1 MKRKFFD
8 LLYVLIAF
16 LFFIITPAGL
26 NAQKKVMNDS
36 SYYETFRDKLTARLY
51 LSQKFLKF
59 TIPPSGSQTDI
70 EYKANT
76 KMNLGIGFTYHN
88 ISLNVF
94 YGFAFLNKDTAK
106 GKTKG
111 LDLQLHI
118 YPRRWAI
125 DLVALFPKGYHLEPK
140 GFAINNANKYYYR
153 PDVQLKLI
161 GISAYQVPNKEKF
174 SYRAAITL
182 NEWQKKSAGSALYGG
197 TLYYGTAKGDSALV
211 PKSIENGFL
220 QKGIDNIN
228 FMAIGAGVGY
238 AYTLVIDKHFFITAS
253 AVGNLDL
260 TFTSEEGSNGKQ
272 RKTSVGPSVV
282 AKGAVG
288 YNSSNWSIGINGLG
302 TALWTRGDASPK
314 KYYLP
319 TGSIRLAVSKRFN
332 VKKRTGH

>member
-1 MKRKFFD
+1 MKNYSSHI
-8 LLYVLIAF
+8 LYVFSSF
-16 LFFIITPAGL
+16 LLLFISSAGV
-26 NAQKKVMNDS
+26 NAQKSVINDT
-36 SYYETFRDKLTARLY
+36 SYYETLPDKLTTRLY

-59 TIPPSGSQTDI
+59 TIPPSGNQTDI

-76 KMNLGIGFTYHN
+76 KMNLGMGVTYHN

-106 GKTKG
+106 GETKG

-140 GFAINNANKYYYR
+140 GYASANANKYYYR

-161 GISAYQVPNKEKF
+161 GISAYRVPNKEKF

-211 PKSIENGFL
+211 PKSIQNGFP
-220 QKGIDNIN
+220 QKDIDNIN
-228 FMAIGAGVGY
+228 FMAIGGGVGY
-238 AYTLVIDKHFFITAS
+238 AYTIVIDKHFFITAS

-260 TFTSEEGSNGKQ
+260 TLTSEDGINGKKG
-272 RKTSVGPSVV
+272 KTSVGPSVV
-282 AKGAVG
+282 AKGAIG

-302 TALWTRGDASPK
+302 TALWTKGEASPK
-314 KYYLP
+314 QYYLP
-319 TGSIRLAVSKRFN
+319 TGSIRLAISKRFN
-332 VKKRTGH
+332 VKKHAGK

>member
-1 MKRKFFD
+1 MKRQRNI
-8 LLYVLIAF
+8 LLYILFSF
-16 LFFIITPAGL
+16 LLCTAAPAGV
-26 NAQKKVMNDS
+26 NAQKKIINDS
-36 SYYETFRDKLTARLY
+36 SYYETFRDKLTTRLY

-59 TIPPSGSQTDI
+59 TIPPSGNQTDI

-76 KMNLGIGFTYHN
+76 KLNLGMGFTYHN
-88 ISLNVF
+88 ISLNLF

-118 YPRRWAI
+118 YPRKWAI
-125 DLVALFPKGYHLEPK
+125 DLIALFPKGYHLEPK
-140 GFAINNANKYYYR
+140 GYASANINKYYYR

-161 GISAYQVPNKEKF
+161 GVSAYQVPNKEKF

-182 NEWQKKSAGSALYGG
+182 NEWQKKSAGTALYGG

-211 PKSIENGFL
+211 PKSIQNSFP
-220 QKGIDNIN
+220 QKGINNIN

-272 RKTSVGPSVV
+272 RKTSVGPSLI
-282 AKGAVG
+282 AKGGIG

-302 TALWTRGDASPK
+302 SALWTKGAASPK
-314 KYYLP
+314 QYYLP

-332 VKKRTGH
+332 IKKRSVH

>member
-1 MKRKFFD
+1 MKRQFSFFP
-8 LLYVLIAF
+8 YVLTPF
-16 LFFIITPAGL
+16 LFCIIVHGRV
-26 NAQKKVMNDS
+26 NAQKKITNDS
-36 SYYETFRDKLTARLY
+36 NYYETFPHKLTTRLY

-59 TIPPSGSQTDI
+59 TIPSGSQTDI

-76 KMNLGIGFTYHN
+76 KMNLGMGVTYQN
-88 ISLNVF
+88 FSLNIF
-94 YGFAFLNKDTAK
+94 YGFAALNKDTAK

-111 LDLQLHI
+111 LDLQLHL

-125 DLVALFPKGYHLEPK
+125 DLIALFPKGYHLEPK

-153 PDVQLKLI
+153 PDVQSKLI
-161 GISAYQVPNKEKF
+161 GISAYQVPHKEKF

-220 QKGIDNIN
+220 QKGIYNIN
-228 FMAIGAGVGY
+228 FMAMGAGMGY

-260 TFTSEEGSNGKQ
+260 TLTSEEGINGKK

-282 AKGAVG
+282 AKGAIG
-288 YNSSNWSIGINGLG
+288 YNSSNWSFGINGLG
-302 TALWTRGDASPK
+302 SALWTKGKASPK
-314 KYYLP
+314 QYYLP

-332 VKKRTGH
+332 VKKKAEH